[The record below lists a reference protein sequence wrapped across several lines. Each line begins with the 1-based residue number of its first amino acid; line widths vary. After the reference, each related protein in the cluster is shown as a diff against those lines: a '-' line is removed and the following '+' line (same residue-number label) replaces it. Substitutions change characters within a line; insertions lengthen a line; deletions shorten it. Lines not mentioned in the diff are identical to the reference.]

1 MRQKSTR
8 GRRALIFST
17 VAAGVWLL
25 QTTTTSSGEGT
36 TNSGEGRHALQIAGA
51 WLLQTYTTN
60 GGEGSRAPHLA
71 WLGRAGGKESQPPD
85 ESDTPEIEQPW
96 FLTKVVGA
104 AAQGAVAA
112 CVAAWLSAFTEPVL
126 NRVLV
131 ERCTLW
137 HAMQVVKVKDCL
149 AFFLTT
155 FSSNMLKFP
164 VFEVINMILSFTSLS
179 GPMRGT
185 LSGWL
190 FCTVMLP
197 VTNYRFRR
205 SMNLPIKPSLL
216 YQAYPP
222 TVLRDMSY
230 GWARGLIFRTVV
242 KGCPACASFHVGRA
256 FLFGLTISISCI
268 VSSPFNEWRGYWLQQ
283 PSKKLPFKQFFKP
296 ERYLRSTGIGALI
309 MGMSLMI
316 GMLSVP
322 LAEDLFGTMGSHKL
336 ISAVVIV
343 GVIAIQRFP
352 AQKQDRVVR
361 RHLNAP

>member
-1 MRQKSTR
+1 MRQKSASGHR
-8 GRRALIFST
+8 VVILSF
-17 VAAGVWLL
+17 VATGVWVL
-25 QTTTTSSGEGT
+25 QTCTTNHGEG
-36 TNSGEGRHALQIAGA
+36 L
-51 WLLQTYTTN
+51 
-60 GGEGSRAPHLA
+60 RAPYLA
-71 WLGRAGGKESQPPD
+71 WLGRAGDQEPQPSDGSDGSDGSD
-85 ESDTPEIEQPW
+85 ESGIEGPW
-96 FLTKVVGA
+96 YLTKVVGA

-164 VFEVINMILSFTSLS
+164 VFEVINAMFSFTSLS
-179 GPMRGT
+179 GSLRGT

-190 FCTVMLP
+190 FCTIMLP
-197 VTNYRFRR
+197 VTNYRFRK

-230 GWARGLIFRTVV
+230 GWGRGLIFRSVLRS
-242 KGCPACASFHVGRA
+242 CPACASVYIGKA

-322 LAEDLFGTMGSHKL
+322 LAEGLFGVMKSHKL
-336 ISAVVIV
+336 VSVLAIGGAIV
-343 GVIAIQRFP
+343 AQRFP
-352 AQKQDRVVR
+352 AKTQDRVVR